1 MVDNPYAAPKTRV
14 EDVMEPSPD
23 GDFIPEGKPVA
34 AGNGWKW
41 IADAWAFM
49 AGQRL
54 TFLGVFLLMW
64 LVQLAL
70 NFVPIIGPI
79 ATTFLFPFL
88 VAGIVL
94 GCDAVRRG
102 EPLEVGHLF
111 AGFQRHTN
119 KLLLVGV
126 LSFAMYIAVAIVM
139 IAILGATVGAALFS
153 GTPPNPD
160 EILAEGLVLS
170 ILLAVL
176 VVMALSVPVT
186 MALLFVPPLVVLND
200 AEVLPSLR
208 TSFFACLKNV
218 LPFLV
223 WGVAGLVLGILAAI
237 PILLGWLLLGPVLGV
252 SLYLSYR
259 DIFYE
264 S

>member
-1 MVDNPYAAPKTRV
+1 MVDNPYAAPKTHV
-14 EDVMEPSPD
+14 EDVTEPPPD
-23 GDFIPEGKPVA
+23 GDFVPEGRGVP

-49 AGQRL
+49 EGQRL

-88 VAGIVL
+88 VGGIVL

-102 EPLEVGHLF
+102 EALEVGHLF

-119 KLLLVGV
+119 KLLLLGV
-126 LSFAMYIAVAIVM
+126 VTFAMYIVIAVVM
-139 IAILGATVGAALFS
+139 IAILGATVGVAFLTGAPPPDDALAAGMLM
-153 GTPPNPD
+153 T
-160 EILAEGLVLS
+160 L
-170 ILLAVL
+170 LLAVL
-176 VVMALSVPVT
+176 VVLALSVPVT
-186 MALLFVPPLVVLND
+186 MAILFVPALVVLHD
-200 AEVLPSLR
+200 AEVLPALR
-208 TSFFACLKNV
+208 TSFVACLKNV
-218 LPFLV
+218 MPFLV
-223 WGVAGLVLGILAAI
+223 WGVVGFVLSILASL
-237 PILLGWLLLGPVLGV
+237 PLLLGWLVVGPLLGV

-259 DIFYE
+259 DIFYQA
-264 S
+264 

>member
-1 MVDNPYAAPKTRV
+1 MVDNPYAAPKTHV

-23 GDFIPEGKPVA
+23 GDFVPEGRPVA

-102 EPLEVGHLF
+102 EALEVGHLF

-119 KLLLVGV
+119 KLLLLGV
-126 LSFAMYIAVAIVM
+126 VSFAMYILIAIVM
-139 IAILGATVGAALFS
+139 IAILGATVGVALFS
-153 GTPPNPD
+153 GAPPSPD
-160 EILAEGLVLS
+160 EVEGLLLP

-200 AEVLPSLR
+200 AEVLPALR
-208 TSFFACLKNV
+208 TSFLACLKNV

-223 WGVAGLVLGILAAI
+223 WGVAGFVLGILAAI
-237 PILLGWLLLGPVLGV
+237 PVLLGWLLLAPVLGV
-252 SLYLSYR
+252 SLYISYR

-264 S
+264 T

>member
-1 MVDNPYAAPKTRV
+1 MVDNPYAAPRTHV
-14 EDVMEPSPD
+14 EDVAEPPAD
-23 GDFIPEGKPVA
+23 GDFLPEGRGVP

-41 IADAWAFM
+41 IADAWTFM
-49 AGQRL
+49 HGQRM

-70 NFVPIIGPI
+70 NFVPIVGPI

-88 VAGIVL
+88 VGGIAL

-102 EPLEVGHLF
+102 EALEVGHLF
-111 AGFQRHTN
+111 GGFQRHTN

-126 LSFAMYIAVAIVM
+126 VSFVLYIIVAVVM
-139 IAILGATVGAALFS
+139 IAIIGVTVGTALFS
-153 GTPPNPD
+153 GTPPSPE
-160 EILAEGLVLS
+160 EILAEGMMLT

-176 VVMALSVPVT
+176 VVMALSVPIT
-186 MALLFVPPLVVLND
+186 MAMLFVPTLVVLND
-200 AEVLPSLR
+200 YEVLPAVR

-218 LPFLV
+218 VPFLV
-223 WGVAGLVLGILAAI
+223 WGVAGLVLGILAMI
-237 PILLGWLLLGPVLGV
+237 PLLLGWLVLGPVLGV
-252 SLYLSYR
+252 SLYMSYR

-264 S
+264 A

>member
-1 MVDNPYAAPKTRV
+1 MVDNPYAAPRTHV
-14 EDVMEPSPD
+14 EDVTEPSPD
-23 GDFIPEGKPVA
+23 GDFIFEGRSVA

-49 AGQRL
+49 SGQRL

-79 ATTFLFPFL
+79 ASTFLVPFF

-102 EPLEVGHLF
+102 EALEVGHLF

-126 LSFAMYIAVAIVM
+126 VSFAMYILVAIVM
-139 IAILGATVGAALFS
+139 VAIIGATVGVALFS
-153 GTPPNPD
+153 GTPPNPE
-160 EILAEGLVLS
+160 EIAAEGLILP

-176 VVMALSVPVT
+176 VVMALSVPIT
-186 MALLFVPPLVVLND
+186 MALLFVPALVVLND
-200 AEVLPSLR
+200 AEVFPSLR
-208 TSFFACLKNV
+208 TSFVACLKNV

-223 WGVAGLVLGILAAI
+223 WGVAGLVLGIVAMI
-237 PILLGWLLLGPVLGV
+237 PLFLGWLLLGPVLGV
-252 SLYLSYR
+252 SLYVSYR

-264 S
+264 T

>member
-1 MVDNPYAAPKTRV
+1 MVDNPYAAPKTHV
-14 EDVMEPSPD
+14 EDVPEPQPD
-23 GDFIPEGKPVA
+23 GDFIPEGRSVA
-34 AGNGWKW
+34 AGNGWQW
-41 IADAWAFM
+41 IANAWTFM
-49 AGQRL
+49 EGQRL

-102 EPLEVGHLF
+102 EALEVGHLF

-126 LSFAMYIAVAIVM
+126 ASFVMYILIAIVM
-139 IAILGATVGAALFS
+139 IAMLGATIGVAFFTGA
-153 GTPPNPD
+153 PPNPD
-160 EILAEGLVLS
+160 EVTAQGLLLP

-176 VVMALSVPVT
+176 VVLALSVPIT
-186 MALLFVPPLVVLND
+186 MALLFVPALVVLND
-200 AEVLPSLR
+200 AEVLPALR
-208 TSFFACLKNV
+208 TSFIACLKNV
-218 LPFLV
+218 VPFLV
-223 WGVAGLVLGILAAI
+223 WGVAGLVLAILAAI
-237 PILLGWLLLGPVLGV
+237 PLLLGWLLLGPVLGV

-264 S
+264 A